1 MNWLVT
7 FFQGPSGYEKYTEDR
22 VQVGAQHEVLGA
34 AVEVQTDVLY
44 FKKESNHLLLGML
57 KKVLY
62 TRWCFWVFKCE

>member
-1 MNWLVT
+1 M
-7 FFQGPSGYEKYTEDR
+7 
-22 VQVGAQHEVLGA
+22 QVGAQHEVLGA

-62 TRWCFWVFKCE
+62 MRWCF